1 MHRRIR
7 KHGIQ
12 FQLTDMSF
20 DEYNANRTVQ
30 KQKCFI
36 SGIVNHIINSVKFSF
51 WLSIDQFIP
60 YCSQR

>member
-20 DEYNANRTVQ
+20 DEYNAKTTTNHFL
-30 KQKCFI
+30 KCQWCLLSRYI
-36 SGIVNHIINSVKFSF
+36 YGICF
-51 WLSIDQFIP
+51 L
-60 YCSQR
+60 